1 MFCLYD
7 YFYAQGFFVPYF
19 LFSQLYHYLPMWL
32 FHCDLYYN
40 GLSECVCVCVCVCA
54 RSQSYLTLCN
64 RMDYSPPS
72 SSVHGIFQARILQYI
87 ASSFFRGSSRPRDQ
101 THLSCAFCVGR
112 WVLCQL
118 RQLGKPI
125 FLYEAIMACPML
137 LLECLCFWFLNSFSF
152 FMCKCLIIYLDQW

>member
-1 MFCLYD
+1 MHKGFLYLI
-7 YFYAQGFFVPYF
+7 FYLVNFIIIFSCDFFIVTCITMVF
-19 LFSQLYHYLPMWL
+19 L
-32 FHCDLYYN
+32 N
-40 GLSECVCVCVCVCA
+40 VCVCVCVCVCA

-125 FLYEAIMACPML
+125 FLHEAIMACPVP
-137 LLECLCFWFLNSFSF
+137 LLEGVCF
-152 FMCKCLIIYLDQW
+152 